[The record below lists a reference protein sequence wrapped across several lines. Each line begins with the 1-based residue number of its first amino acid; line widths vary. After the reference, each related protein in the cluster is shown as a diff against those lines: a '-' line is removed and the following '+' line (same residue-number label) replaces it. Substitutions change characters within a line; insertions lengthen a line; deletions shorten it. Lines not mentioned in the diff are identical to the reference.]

1 MKIFRRRKTDRGF
14 TIVELLVVIVIISLL
29 AVFVAPKMLTKVGRA
44 KRDLAAPQ
52 IALVEGAVQAF
63 ALNCDR
69 LPVSLD
75 ELLVM
80 PSDLEGTNKWSG
92 PYLKR
97 KQIIDPWGNEFYYY
111 AEGIINPGSF
121 DIISL
126 GADGIEGG
134 EGDNADIYNDE

>member
-1 MKIFRRRKTDRGF
+1 MKIVRRRKTDKGF

-52 IALVEGAVQAF
+52 IALVEGAIQSF

-69 LPVSLD
+69 LPVDLY
-75 ELLVM
+75 ELLEE
-80 PSDLEGTNKWSG
+80 PADLEGTNKWSG

-97 KQIIDPWGNEFYYY
+97 KQIIDPWGNEFQYFE
-111 AEGIINPGSF
+111 EGMINPGSF
-121 DIISL
+121 DIISI
-126 GADGIEGG
+126 GADGEEGG

>member
-52 IALVEGAVQAF
+52 IALVEGAVQSF

-97 KQIIDPWGNEFYYY
+97 KQIIDPWGNEFYYFG
-111 AEGIINPGSF
+111 EGIINPGSF
-121 DIISL
+121 DIMSF